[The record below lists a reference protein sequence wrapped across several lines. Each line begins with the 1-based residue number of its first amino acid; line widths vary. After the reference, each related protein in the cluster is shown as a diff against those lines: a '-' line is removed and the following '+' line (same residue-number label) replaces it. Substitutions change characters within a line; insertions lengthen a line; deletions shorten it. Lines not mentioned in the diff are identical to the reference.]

1 MVERSAMAESLSN
14 LSSAAL
20 NSQPSTFDKL
30 CEIVA
35 KLRAPGGCPWDR
47 EQTHESLLPA
57 TIEEAYEVAEAARAK
72 NDAHF
77 REELGDLLL
86 LVVMHAEIAREAGR
100 FDIDHVVCDVTE
112 KLVRRHPHVFGKSDA
127 RDSGAV
133 LQQWEAIKREEK
145 RSDSHYLASLPRALP
160 ALMRAQKAQSK
171 AARVNFDWSELRDV
185 LAKVE
190 EELGETK
197 SAIGSLAAASPPRGG
212 QDRQSLEDEIG
223 DLLFAVVN
231 LARKCKLDAES
242 ALQKGK
248 RLGDVD
254 LAELDEIWNQIKRTS
269 NIERLTRNAE
279 PPEFDVRC
287 WTVASA
293 SAFAIFAIP
302 MSILINLLLAVW
314 LVVALL
320 MVLVILMQRPKSEG
334 LGAAFGGAVTENI
347 FGAQTTNVL
356 VKFTAWLAAIFFLVT
371 FVLSI
376 LYARKSAGESALR
389 RELMKTQAAATAS
402 PAPAASRPSSPSSAA
417 PDSGAGVLP
426 TGSATPIASP
436 PSSVPVAP
444 SASPAPSAE
453 KKL

>member
-20 NSQPSTFDKL
+20 NSQSSTFDKL
-30 CEIVA
+30 CDIVA
-35 KLRAPGGCPWDR
+35 KLRGPGGCPWDR
-47 EQTHESLLPA
+47 EQTHQSLLPA
-57 TIEEAYEVAEAARAK
+57 TIEEAYEVAEAARAQ

-100 FDIDHVVCDVTE
+100 FDIDNVIGDATE

-133 LQQWEAIKREEK
+133 LKQWEAIKREEK

-171 AARVNFDWSELRDV
+171 AARVNFDWTELREV

-197 SAIGSLAAASPPRGG
+197 SAIAS

-223 DLLFAVVN
+223 DLLFAAVN

-242 ALQKGK
+242 ALQKATDKFVARFNRLEDELRARGK

-254 LAELDEIWNQIKRTS
+254 LAELDEIWNEVKMTKHECR
-269 NIERLTRNAE
+269 
-279 PPEFDVRC
+279 
-287 WTVASA
+287 
-293 SAFAIFAIP
+293 
-302 MSILINLLLAVW
+302 M
-314 LVVALL
+314 
-320 MVLVILMQRPKSEG
+320 PKE
-334 LGAAFGGAVTENI
+334 
-347 FGAQTTNVL
+347 
-356 VKFTAWLAAIFFLVT
+356 
-371 FVLSI
+371 
-376 LYARKSAGESALR
+376 
-389 RELMKTQAAATAS
+389 
-402 PAPAASRPSSPSSAA
+402 
-417 PDSGAGVLP
+417 
-426 TGSATPIASP
+426 
-436 PSSVPVAP
+436 
-444 SASPAPSAE
+444 
-453 KKL
+453 

>member
-1 MVERSAMAESLSN
+1 MVERSAMAESLSDV
-14 LSSAAL
+14 SSAAL
-20 NSQPSTFDKL
+20 NSQPSTFNKL
-30 CEIVA
+30 RDIVA
-35 KLRAPGGCPWDR
+35 KLRGLGGCPWDR

-100 FDIDHVVCDVTE
+100 FDINNVVDDVTE

-133 LQQWEAIKREEK
+133 LKQWEAIKREEK

-171 AARVNFDWSELRDV
+171 AARVNFDWTELRDV

-197 SAIGSLAAASPPRGG
+197 SAIAS

-242 ALQKGK
+242 ALQTATDKFVARFNRLEDELRARGK

-254 LAELDEIWNQIKRTS
+254 LAELDEIWN
-269 NIERLTRNAE
+269 E
-279 PPEFDVRC
+279 
-287 WTVASA
+287 
-293 SAFAIFAIP
+293 
-302 MSILINLLLAVW
+302 
-314 LVVALL
+314 
-320 MVLVILMQRPKSEG
+320 
-334 LGAAFGGAVTENI
+334 
-347 FGAQTTNVL
+347 
-356 VKFTAWLAAIFFLVT
+356 VKMT
-371 FVLSI
+371 
-376 LYARKSAGESALR
+376 KHE
-389 RELMKTQAAATAS
+389 
-402 PAPAASRPSSPSSAA
+402 
-417 PDSGAGVLP
+417 
-426 TGSATPIASP
+426 
-436 PSSVPVAP
+436 
-444 SASPAPSAE
+444 
-453 KKL
+453 